1 MNPLS
6 ALCLFVGVE
15 QETAC
20 QRVVLR
26 AALVWAKARMLEL
39 YQDNYK
45 DQQSH

>member
-26 AALVWAKARMLEL
+26 ALVWAKARMLEL

-45 DQQSH
+45 DRQSH